1 MHGEFPIVLNITIAL
16 VVALAGG
23 LVARWLRLP
32 AIIGYLVA
40 GVVIGPFT
48 PGFVGDHHTISQLAE
63 LGVVFLLFGVGLHF
77 SLKDLWNARKVAIP
91 GAIIQMAVATSVMV
105 LVALAWGWSFQAG
118 LLMGL
123 SISIASTVVLL
134 RNLMD
139 NNLLHTSHG
148 QLAVAW
154 LIMEDIATVLI
165 LVLLPAFSAKGDD
178 SLALNGFIAIS
189 KAVAFCVIM
198 LIIGVRILPWFL
210 KRVAQYHSREL
221 FIITVMVITLGSSVA
236 AAVIFD
242 VSIALGAFIAGVVV
256 GESALKHQVEAE
268 VLSFRETFA
277 VLFFVSVGMLV
288 NPYDFV
294 NRIGDVLTIS
304 LIIIGAKFL
313 ITLLTALPLTK
324 NGRTALTMGV
334 ALSQIGEFSF
344 LLGSA
349 AMALGI
355 ITQEQYSLLLA
366 GALISILINPFLFKA
381 LPRIESSMRKFNRLW
396 NMIDRRSM
404 PHLATV
410 HSLTDHIVVIGYGRV
425 GKHIVGTLR
434 ELGLP
439 LVVIEFDVSRMKL
452 LDELGVPYLYG
463 DATNSDILAHA
474 HIEKA
479 RAAVITLPNEVGAAM
494 SAAYIHSIAP
504 DITVIARTSSSKG
517 AETLKKY
524 GANKVVYPE
533 LIGAIEMMQQTL
545 STLGYEEEEIS
556 PFVDAIREE
565 YQLIFKEAM

>member
-1 MHGEFPIVLNITIAL
+1 MHSEFPIVLNITIAL

-23 LVARWLRLP
+23 LVARRLHLP

-91 GAIIQMAVATSVMV
+91 GAIIQMAAATSVMI
-105 LVALAWGWSFQAG
+105 LVAMAWGWSLQAG
-118 LLMGL
+118 LIMGL

-139 NNLLHTSHG
+139 SNLLHTSHG

-165 LVLLPAFSAKGDD
+165 LVLLPAFSATGED
-178 SLALNGFIAIS
+178 SLILNGFTAIS

-198 LIIGVRILPWFL
+198 LIVGVRVLPWFL

-221 FIITVMVITLGSSVA
+221 FILTVMVITLGSAVSA
-236 AAVIFD
+236 ALIFD

-277 VLFFVSVGMLV
+277 VLFFVSIGMLV
-288 NPYDFV
+288 NPNDFV
-294 NRIGDVLTIS
+294 NKTWEVIIVS
-304 LIIIGAKFL
+304 LIIVGAKFF
-313 ITLLTALPLTK
+313 ITLLTSLPLTK
-324 NGRTALTMGV
+324 NGRTALTMSV

-349 AMALGI
+349 GVALGI
-355 ITQEQYSLLLA
+355 LSNEQYSLLLA
-366 GALISILINPFLFKA
+366 GALISILVNPFLFKA
-381 LPRIESSMRKFNRLW
+381 LPHIESSMRKFNRLW
-396 NMIDRRSM
+396 NMIDRSTM
-404 PHLATV
+404 PHLASV
-410 HSLTDHIVVIGYGRV
+410 SSLKDHIIVIGYGRV

-434 ELGLP
+434 ELNIPML
-439 LVVIEFDVSRMKL
+439 VIEFDVSRLKL
-452 LDELGVPYLYG
+452 LDAIGVPYLYG
-463 DATNSDILAHA
+463 DASNSDILHHA
-474 HIEKA
+474 SLSKA
-479 RAAVITLPNEVGAAM
+479 RAVVITLPSEVGAAM
-494 SAAYIHSIAP
+494 AAAYIHSVSP
-504 DITVIARTSSSKG
+504 DMTVIARTSSGTG
-517 AETLKKY
+517 AQTLKKY

-533 LIGAIEMMQQTL
+533 LVGAIEMMQQTL
-545 STLGYEEEEIS
+545 LTLGYEDEEIA
-556 PFVDAIREE
+556 PFVQSIREE
-565 YQLIFKEAM
+565 YQHIFSETT

>member
-16 VVALAGG
+16 IVALAGG
-23 LVARWLRLP
+23 LAARWLRLP

-91 GAIIQMAVATSVMV
+91 GAIIQMIAATSVMV
-105 LVALAWGWSFQAG
+105 LVAMAWGWSFQAG

-139 NNLLHTSHG
+139 SNLLHTSHG

-165 LVLLPAFSAKGDD
+165 LVLLPAFAAKSDD
-178 SLALNGFIAIS
+178 SLVLNGFIAIS

-198 LIIGVRILPWFL
+198 LIVGVRVLPWFL
-210 KRVAQYHSREL
+210 KQVAQYHSREL
-221 FIITVMVITLGSSVA
+221 FIVTVMVITLGSSVA
-236 AAVIFD
+236 AALIFD

-268 VLSFRETFA
+268 VLSFREIFA

-294 NRIGDVLTIS
+294 NRIGDIIIIS
-304 LIIIGAKFL
+304 LIIIVGKFI

-324 NGRTALTMGV
+324 NGRSSLTMSV

-349 AMALGI
+349 GVALGI
-355 ITQEQYSLLLA
+355 LSQEQYSLLLA
-366 GALISILINPFLFKA
+366 GALISILVNPFLFKA
-381 LPRIESSMRKFNRLW
+381 LPRIETSMRKFNRLW

-404 PHLATV
+404 PHLASV
-410 HSLTDHIVVIGYGRV
+410 QSLADHIVVIGYGRV

-434 ELGLP
+434 ELDLP
-439 LVVIEFDVSRMKL
+439 MLVIEFDVSRLKL
-452 LDELGVPYLYG
+452 LDEIGVPYLYG
-463 DATNSDILAHA
+463 DASNSDILHHA
-474 HIEKA
+474 SLEKA
-479 RAAVITLPNEVGAAM
+479 KAVIITLPDEVGAAI
-494 SAAYIHSIAP
+494 AVRFAHSVSPNIP
-504 DITVIARTSSSKG
+504 IIARTSSHKG
-517 AETLKKY
+517 AKTLIKY
-524 GANKVVYPE
+524 GAQKVVYPE
-533 LIGAIEMMQQTL
+533 LVGAVELMRQSL
-545 STLGYEEEEIS
+545 LTLGFEPDEIE
-556 PFVDAIREE
+556 PFVEAIRNE
-565 YQLIFKEAM
+565 YQVVFD